1 MLSAFLPTIG
11 LFAGCRARPRH
22 HFRAS
27 QRVVAGVLFP
37 FFRKMRSKVEG
48 RTRHKFDDLVRV
60 PFASARPV
68 QGREQQ
74 SNNCARVRDNRLA
87 RCISDSLRGSS
98 VKIGTIQ
105 RRLAWPLRKDD
116 THKSRSVNIFSAGLS
131 RRVSRL
137 VFARRA
143 YSRRC
148 AQGLRVA
155 AHSTKA
161 RQVLRACAG
170 HGAIFMVGIPK
181 KNKVKSRFSPM
192 GHSKGS
198 PRLALVQPSP
208 ALTRTQGVEV
218 GVWTWC
224 TRLTQEDSE
233 SVVPLQ
239 FCCGN

>member
-37 FFRKMRSKVEG
+37 FSRKMRSKVEG

-74 SNNCARVRDNRLA
+74 SHNCARVRDNRLA
-87 RCISDSLRGSS
+87 SCISDSLRGSS

-116 THKSRSVNIFSAGLS
+116 THKSRIVDYFLF
-131 RRVSRL
+131 RRVRELWQGCNIS
-137 VFARRA
+137 ARVQ
-143 YSRRC
+143 
-148 AQGLRVA
+148 QGNL
-155 AHSTKA
+155 S
-161 RQVLRACAG
+161 
-170 HGAIFMVGIPK
+170 
-181 KNKVKSRFSPM
+181 
-192 GHSKGS
+192 
-198 PRLALVQPSP
+198 
-208 ALTRTQGVEV
+208 
-218 GVWTWC
+218 
-224 TRLTQEDSE
+224 
-233 SVVPLQ
+233 
-239 FCCGN
+239 

>member
-37 FFRKMRSKVEG
+37 FSRKMRSKVEG

-74 SNNCARVRDNRLA
+74 SHNCARVRDNRLA
-87 RCISDSLRGSS
+87 SCISDSLRGSS

-116 THKSRSVNIFSAGLS
+116 THKSRSVNNFLDIVASLYLHMNFKRW
-131 RRVSRL
+131 RRHR
-137 VFARRA
+137 
-143 YSRRC
+143 YHW
-148 AQGLRVA
+148 
-155 AHSTKA
+155 AHSC
-161 RQVLRACAG
+161 ACNLGWA
-170 HGAIFMVGIPK
+170 MK
-181 KNKVKSRFSPM
+181 Y
-192 GHSKGS
+192 
-198 PRLALVQPSP
+198 L
-208 ALTRTQGVEV
+208 
-218 GVWTWC
+218 
-224 TRLTQEDSE
+224 
-233 SVVPLQ
+233 
-239 FCCGN
+239 